1 MLRLRLSC
9 SLLAA
14 CIALGCSSSERPPA
28 VAAANPVDAVQRTDP
43 ASDGLDSTDRG
54 ARECQL
60 YCGAPRMVPRVVPE
74 PDYTQRE
81 IDDATT
87 VMASMTDDLLACY
100 KKRLRVNP
108 KAHAFIT
115 VDVLVGSDG
124 RVRKVDTTGG
134 AILGNQTMA
143 CVVHRIEQGVFE
155 PPHGGGNI
163 HVQMPFSLRVV
174 SDDDET

>member
-1 MLRLRLSC
+1 MLPLRLS
-9 SLLAA
+9 SPILAA
-14 CIALGCSSSERPPA
+14 FIALGCSSSARPPT
-28 VAAANPVDAVQRTDP
+28 VAASNPVETAQHADP
-43 ASDGLDSTDRG
+43 ASESLDSTDPG
-54 ARECQL
+54 ARECKL
-60 YCGAPRMVPRVVPE
+60 YCEAPRMVPRVVPE

-81 IDDATT
+81 IDNATT

-108 KAHAFIT
+108 KAHAFMT
-115 VDVLVGSDG
+115 GDVLVGSDG

-134 AILGNQTMA
+134 AILGDHTVA

>member
-1 MLRLRLSC
+1 
-9 SLLAA
+9 
-14 CIALGCSSSERPPA
+14 
-28 VAAANPVDAVQRTDP
+28 
-43 ASDGLDSTDRG
+43 
-54 ARECQL
+54 
-60 YCGAPRMVPRVVPE
+60 MVPRVVPE

-174 SDDDET
+174 SNDDET